1 MTPDDDCDDLNKHY
15 RITRIRQRGLI
26 IQSEPSHWRW
36 NALHHPKR
44 CLLCWAERLAVRLHL
59 AHYEED

>member
-1 MTPDDDCDDLNKHY
+1 MTE
-15 RITRIRQRGLI
+15 RQRGLI
-26 IQSEPSHWRW
+26 IQSAPSHWRW

-44 CLLCWAERLAVRLHL
+44 CAFCWLERIAVRLHL